1 MKCNQLID
9 FLEKRRQEIYKDER
23 SILKKYDELLMKYGV
38 VRGYDGVTYKKK
50 IKRKAKNN
58 KSLINEI
65 VSLYQKAQLQN
76 EKETLLD
83 DLFEAGYDQD
93 KLIQLII
100 DAFKKSN
107 GEENLWQ
114 YGDLLYRVKNYD
126 YMDEYEKIAKET
138 KYASARQIVVALIG
152 ESKKEAEI
160 PFLISLLEDEEIEG
174 HVIWALSNYRKS
186 EVYEIMQ
193 KYIDHP
199 RKWIRDIALKYVAK
213 YEKTI
218 RL

>member
-1 MKCNQLID
+1 MG
-9 FLEKRRQEIYKDER
+9 
-23 SILKKYDELLMKYGV
+23 YG
-38 VRGYDGVTYKKK
+38 
-50 IKRKAKNN
+50 
-58 KSLINEI
+58 
-65 VSLYQKAQLQN
+65 
-76 EKETLLD
+76 
-83 DLFEAGYDQD
+83 QD

-114 YGDLLYRVKNYD
+114 YGDLLYRMKNYD

-138 KYASARQIVVALIG
+138 KYASARQMVVALIG

-199 RKWIRDIALKYVAK
+199 RKCNCHINGTVIHISEGSDYLGHIVISDEVKPDSKEAIADLKALGIAK
-213 YEKTI
+213 TVMLTGDRREIAEAVGRELQK
-218 RL
+218 